1 MSFSGLKC
9 VGPFHMYHRPC
20 SGNYKGHGHTGNEVS
35 FPFAMNHGCHYNCL
49 DFST

>member
-20 SGNYKGHGHTGNEVS
+20 SDNYKGHGHTGNEQGWGQLQWKVI
-35 FPFAMNHGCHYNCL
+35 N
-49 DFST
+49 